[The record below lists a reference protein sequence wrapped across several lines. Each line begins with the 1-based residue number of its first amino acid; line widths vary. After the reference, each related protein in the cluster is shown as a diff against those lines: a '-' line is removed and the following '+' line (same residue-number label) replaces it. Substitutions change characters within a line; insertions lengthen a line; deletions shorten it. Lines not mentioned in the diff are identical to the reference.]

1 MFTVGL
7 GPVANSAFTIT
18 TMLIAVPT
26 GVKIFNWIGTLWGGS
41 IEFKT
46 PMLYAL
52 GFIALFIVG
61 GLSGVS
67 HAVSPSDFQ
76 QQDTYYIVAHIH
88 YVLFGGSLFGLF
100 AGVYY
105 WFPKLTGRMY
115 SETLGKLG
123 FWLLFIGMN
132 LTFFPMHF
140 LGLNGM
146 PRRVYTYASEFGW
159 GDLNML
165 ATVGYF
171 VIFLGVLVFAVNIFR
186 AVTKGRRAGHDPWDA
201 PGLEWSISSPPP
213 VYNFAKIPEIEGRD
227 QYWITKRRAES
238 EGQPPPAAEPHVDV
252 RTVHMPSPSYWP
264 IWIAAGVALMA
275 GGIVS
280 HYGLS
285 FFGGVIVVLGIIGWS
300 NEPTV
305 AADAHHSAPGT
316 EH

>member
-41 IEFKT
+41 IELKT
-46 PMLYAL
+46 PMLYAV

-88 YVLFGGSLFGLF
+88 YVLFGGSIFALF

-105 WFPKLTGRMY
+105 WFPKVTGKMY
-115 SETLGKLG
+115 REATGIIS

-140 LGLNGM
+140 VGLNGM
-146 PRRVYTYASEFGW
+146 PRRIYTYTSEFGW

-165 ATVGYF
+165 ATAGYF
-171 VIFLGVLVFAVNIFR
+171 VIFLGVIVFAVSIIQGLRNGSK
-186 AVTKGRRAGHDPWDA
+186 ASHDPWDA

-213 VYNFAKIPEIEGRD
+213 VYNFAELPQVEGRD
-227 QYWITKRRAES
+227 QYWIIKERAKEN
-238 EGQPPPAAEPHVDV
+238 GQPTPPPEPHVNPD
-252 RTVHMPSPSYWP
+252 TIHMPSPSYWP
-264 IWIAAGVALMA
+264 IFIAAGVALIG
-275 GGIVS
+275 GGILS
-280 HYGLS
+280 HFALS
-285 FFGGVIVVLGIIGWS
+285 FIGGFIVFAGVIGWS

-305 AADAHHSAPGT
+305 APEGDQIQTGT
-316 EH
+316 QH